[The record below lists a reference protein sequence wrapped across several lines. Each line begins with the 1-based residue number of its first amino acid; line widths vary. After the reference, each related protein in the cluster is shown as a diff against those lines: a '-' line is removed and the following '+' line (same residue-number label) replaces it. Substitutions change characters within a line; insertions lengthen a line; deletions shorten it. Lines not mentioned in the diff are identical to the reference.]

1 MTIVHQQYPI
11 WKGLGSLAN
20 RRSSPLKI
28 FRSRENRDWGYCMLS
43 VPASFFLVYHS
54 LTLSAHAQQGLQYL
68 VCVSVCLSFTTLSK
82 TILALQA
89 TRRFMS
95 NTNSF
100 SATKA

>member
-43 VPASFFLVYHS
+43 VPARFFFGVPFINPRRTCAARVTIL
-54 LTLSAHAQQGLQYL
+54 GL
-68 VCVSVCLSFTTLSK
+68 CVCLSVFYHSV
-82 TILALQA
+82 
-89 TRRFMS
+89 
-95 NTNSF
+95 
-100 SATKA
+100 